1 MHFVLEL
8 CEGSDFMKR
17 LLSGVKPTGE
27 VTLGNYIGA
36 LRQFVTMQ
44 KDYETFVFV
53 ADLHALT
60 IYNEPKELKR
70 RIRDIVAIYLACGLD
85 PKYTTLFIQSENMY
99 HANLS
104 WVLECNSYM
113 GEMSR
118 MTQFKDK
125 SKGKGNEAI
134 SCGLFTYPDLMAA
147 DILIYDAD
155 VVPVGVDQK
164 QHVELARNLAERFNN
179 KYGET
184 FKVPEPIIPEAGAK
198 VYDLQNPEKKMSK
211 SDGASKGC
219 IMLLED
225 VESARKKIMSAVTD
239 SENKIYY
246 DKENKPG
253 ISNLLVIYSSLKG
266 ISIEEATK
274 EFEDKN
280 YGEFKR
286 SVADEVVKLLNEIQS
301 KYNAI
306 LASGEAD
313 RILDESNEKVRAIA
327 EAKVKEVYS
336 KIGVGR

>member
-1 MHFVLEL
+1 
-8 CEGSDFMKR
+8 MKR

-27 VTLGNYIGA
+27 LTLGNYIGA
-36 LRQFVTMQ
+36 LRQFVEMQ
-44 KDYETFVFV
+44 KEYETFVFV

-60 IYNEPKELKR
+60 VYNDPTELKR
-70 RIRDIVAIYLACGLD
+70 RIKDIVAVYLACGLD

-99 HANLS
+99 HTNLA
-104 WVLECNSYM
+104 WILECNSYM

-125 SKGKGNEAI
+125 SKGKNNEAI

-184 FKVPEPIIPEAGAK
+184 FKVPEPIIPSSGAK
-198 VYDLQNPEKKMSK
+198 IYDLQNPEKKMSK
-211 SDGASKGC
+211 TENSSKGC

-239 SENKIYY
+239 SESKVYY

-253 ISNLLVIYSSLKG
+253 ISNLLAIYSSLKG
-266 ISIEEATK
+266 ISIEEAENKFK
-274 EFEDKN
+274 ESN

-286 SVADEVVKLLNEIQS
+286 CVADEVVKLLTDIQN
-301 KYNAI
+301 KYNEV
-306 LASGEAD
+306 LESGFAD
-313 RILDESNEKVRAIA
+313 KILDDSNAKVRAIA
-327 EAKVKEVYS
+327 QKKVEEAFSKV
-336 KIGVGR
+336 GVGR